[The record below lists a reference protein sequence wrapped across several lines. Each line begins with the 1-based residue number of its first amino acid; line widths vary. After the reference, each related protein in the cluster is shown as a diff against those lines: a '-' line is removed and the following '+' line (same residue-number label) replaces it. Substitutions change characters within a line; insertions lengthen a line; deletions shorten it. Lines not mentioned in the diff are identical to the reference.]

1 MSEKQQSSVPDL
13 GFFSFFPF
21 FFFFFLFLLKNF
33 LGTANEIWV
42 RSVD

>member
-13 GFFSFFPF
+13 GFFSFF
-21 FFFFFLFLLKNF
+21 FFFFLFLLKNI

-42 RSVD
+42 RYVD